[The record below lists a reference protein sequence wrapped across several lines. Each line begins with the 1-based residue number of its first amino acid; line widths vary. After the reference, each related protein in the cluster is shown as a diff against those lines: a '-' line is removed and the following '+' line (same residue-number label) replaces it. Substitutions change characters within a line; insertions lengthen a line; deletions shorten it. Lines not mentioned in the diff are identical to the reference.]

1 LFLVSPFIFYTH
13 TNPLVH
19 RIAFHRPV
27 NTLVNWE
34 NEFAV
39 WLKSSELLQLTATKG
54 VPQVPIYC
62 PNNQTTRMAKIK
74 VVEKWH
80 TDGGVLLV
88 TFGVFRS
95 LASED
100 SSFLCEASTRA
111 FLR

>member
-1 LFLVSPFIFYTH
+1 
-13 TNPLVH
+13 
-19 RIAFHRPV
+19 
-27 NTLVNWE
+27 
-34 NEFAV
+34 
-39 WLKSSELLQLTATKG
+39 
-54 VPQVPIYC
+54 
-62 PNNQTTRMAKIK
+62 MAKIK